1 MSEPYPI
8 ETHIARSPSEVSAF
22 LAEPRNYPRWT
33 VVSEETFRQIGPL
46 EWAADTALGPRIVR
60 FSPPNDEGI
69 ADHAVYAEGKEPR
82 MMPLRITA
90 EGDGTLLTFG
100 FYRPAGMTD
109 EQFASAIEWVR
120 TDFEVLKSLLEA

>member
-8 ETHIARSPSEVSAF
+8 ETYIAKPPGVVSAF
-22 LAEPRNYPRWT
+22 LAEPRNYPRWA

-46 EWAADTALGPRIVR
+46 EWAADTALGPRIIR

-69 ADHAVYAEGKEPR
+69 ADHAVYAAGDEPR
-82 MMPLRITA
+82 MMPLRVTA
-90 EGDGTLLTFG
+90 QADGSLLTFG
-100 FYRPAGMTD
+100 FLRRAGMTD
-109 EQFASAIEWVR
+109 EQFASAIEWIR